1 MWSVWRRLRLASSAR
16 RMLRAESLLSLGRS
30 VMAPY
35 SLVAR
40 TVFSRRSPP
49 LANQRPR
56 ISSVQPRCSVPPYT
70 LAVSKKLIPASWA
83 ESMMEWASASWV
95 CGPKFMVPRHR
106 RETDR
111 PERPRWVYF
120 MVWVLFTASVLL
132 VGTVGALLAGRS
144 CRCCVDVRGCRPR
157 TGRRQYACLL
167 YTSPS
172 PRDRT

>member
-1 MWSVWRRLRLASSAR
+1 MF
-16 RMLRAESLLSLGRS
+16 RAESLPSLGRS
-30 VMAPY
+30 VMPPY
-35 SLVAR
+35 SLVAS

-83 ESMMEWASASWV
+83 KSMMEWAAGSSV

-120 MVWVLFTASVLL
+120 MGEVLFN
-132 VGTVGALLAGRS
+132 
-144 CRCCVDVRGCRPR
+144 
-157 TGRRQYACLL
+157 CLL
-167 YTSPS
+167 YRS
-172 PRDRT
+172 DAADDLHCVDIVICCII